1 MMVRDTLVPET
12 NDLSP
17 EERMLETKMTEML
30 GTKYPIQCGTMHGLT
45 TAEVVGPVADAGC
58 LCCLPAS
65 YYESKEEL
73 LEEVEKVRD
82 RTDQPFGVNVGL
94 FPEMNPKSITP
105 EVRIDWVIES
115 GVKILE
121 TAGRSPEPQRKQISD
136 GGLIHIHKCAR
147 VRDAVKAEKVGVDIV
162 SIVGTECGGH
172 PSMEEVGFIV
182 LIPAAID
189 AISAPLIAG
198 GGICDGR
205 SVIASLAL
213 GAAGVNMGTR
223 FMATK
228 DFPIH
233 REFKDKLIEW
243 DEKNTL
249 LVMKSLKNPS
259 RVLRTSWSERI
270 VEAENKGA
278 TLEELAPLIG
288 GGVSRLGWRD
298 GSVEEG
304 MYPAGQVIG
313 RIHDV
318 PTMSELV
325 ERIVAEAVETKAM
338 IARL

>member
-1 MMVRDTLVPET
+1 
-12 NDLSP
+12 
-17 EERMLETKMTEML
+17 MLETKMTEML
-30 GTKYPIQCGTMHGLT
+30 GVKYPIQCGTMHGLT
-45 TAEVVGPVADAGC
+45 TAEVVAPVAEAGC
-58 LCCLPAS
+58 FCCLPAS
-65 YYESKEEL
+65 FFESKEEL
-73 LEEVEKVRD
+73 LEEVEKVRGQ
-82 RTDQPFGVNVGL
+82 TDQPFGINVAL
-94 FPEMNPKSITP
+94 FPELNPTFSA
-105 EVRIDWVIES
+105 EERIDWVIES

-189 AISAPLIAG
+189 AISVPLIAG

-213 GAAGVNMGTR
+213 GAAGVNIGTR
-223 FMATK
+223 FMATR

-259 RVLRTSWSERI
+259 RVLRTPWSEKI
-270 VEAENKGA
+270 IEAENKGA
-278 TLEELAPLIG
+278 TLEELIPLISG
-288 GGVSRLGWRD
+288 GISKSGWRD
-298 GSVEEG
+298 GSVEQG

-325 ERIVAEAVETKAM
+325 ERIVAEAAETKAM

>member
-1 MMVRDTLVPET
+1 
-12 NDLSP
+12 
-17 EERMLETKMTEML
+17 MLETKMTEML
-30 GTKYPIQCGTMHGLT
+30 GVKYPIQCGTMHGLT
-45 TAEVVGPVADAGC
+45 TSEVVAPLAEAGC
-58 LCCLPAS
+58 FCCLPVS
-65 YYESKEEL
+65 YYESKEEF
-73 LEEVEKVRD
+73 LEEVQKVRD
-82 RTDQPFGVNVGL
+82 QTDQPFGVNVAL
-94 FPEMNPKSITP
+94 FPELNPTFSA
-105 EVRIDWVIES
+105 EERIDWVIES

-121 TAGRSPEPQRKQISD
+121 TAGRSPESQRKQISD
-136 GGLIHIHKCAR
+136 AGLIHIHKCAR

-189 AISAPLIAG
+189 AISVPLIAG

-213 GAAGVNMGTR
+213 GAAGVNIGTR

-243 DEKNTL
+243 NEQNTL

-259 RVLRTSWSERI
+259 RVLQTPWSEKI
-270 VEAENKGA
+270 IEAENKGA
-278 TLEELAPLIG
+278 TLEELIPLISG
-288 GGVSRLGWRD
+288 SVSKFGWRE
-298 GSVEEG
+298 GTVEEG

-338 IARL
+338 IAQL

>member
-1 MMVRDTLVPET
+1 
-12 NDLSP
+12 
-17 EERMLETKMTEML
+17 MLETKMTEML
-30 GTKYPIQCGTMHGLT
+30 GVKYPIQCGTMHGLT
-45 TAEVVGPVADAGC
+45 TAEVVAPLAEAGC
-58 LCCLPAS
+58 FCCLPAS

-73 LEEVEKVRD
+73 LEEVEEIRD
-82 RTDQPFGVNVGL
+82 RTDQPFGINVAL
-94 FPEMNPKSITP
+94 FPELNQTFTP
-105 EVRIDWVIES
+105 EERIDWVIES

-136 GGLIHIHKCAR
+136 AGLIHIHKCAR

-189 AISAPLIAG
+189 AVSVPLIAG

-213 GAAGVNMGTR
+213 GAAGVNIGTR

-243 DEKNTL
+243 NEQNTL

-259 RVLRTSWSERI
+259 RVLQTPWSERI
-270 VEAENKGA
+270 VEAENRGA
-278 TLEELAPLIG
+278 TLKELVPLISG
-288 GGVSRLGWRD
+288 NVSRSGWRD
-298 GSVEEG
+298 GTVEEG